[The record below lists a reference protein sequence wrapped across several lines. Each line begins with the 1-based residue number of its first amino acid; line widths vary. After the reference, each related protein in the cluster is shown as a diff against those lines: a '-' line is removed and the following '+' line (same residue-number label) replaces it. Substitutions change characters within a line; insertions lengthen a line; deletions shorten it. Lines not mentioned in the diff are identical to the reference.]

1 MFTMRV
7 KNLSGSAV
15 QRRVAVGVLLA
26 LSAVLSAFPA
36 SADTL
41 ASDGLN
47 LGNDLNYA
55 VIDLGNGTTFGW
67 NTGPVTGNVL
77 VGNGVT
83 LSMSGGNNGGI
94 VGGSLFTDGTASI
107 SGSLQNPV
115 TPVLVSTSV
124 TSLALSTAQTVSNT
138 AASLT
143 ATQTFWNITGTT
155 TITGNGGLNVIDV
168 ANIQNAPLTLKGT
181 VNDVFVINI
190 SGSYQT
196 NRPMTLSGG
205 VLASNVLFNFT
216 WTSGNVFQT
225 SGGDQNLDGI
235 FLATNGGQYNFSQ
248 LGLNGELIN
257 TAGNVQLVS
266 GSEVTAVPG
275 PVPEAGTISLL
286 ACGLL
291 VLLIKLNS

>member
-1 MFTMRV
+1 MRV
-7 KNLSGSAV
+7 TNFSGSAV

-26 LSAVLSAFPA
+26 LSALLSAFPA

-41 ASDGLN
+41 ASVGLN

-124 TSLALSTAQTVSNT
+124 TSLALS
-138 AASLT
+138 LT
-143 ATQTFWNITGTT
+143 ATQTFGNITGTT

-181 VNDVFVINI
+181 VNDVFVLNI

-196 NRPMTLSGG
+196 NQPMTLSGG

-216 WTSGNVFQT
+216 GTSGNVFQT

-235 FLATNGGQYNFSQ
+235 FLATHGGQYNFSQ

-266 GSEVTAVPG
+266 GSEVTGVPG
-275 PVPEAGTISLL
+275 PPPVPEPGT
-286 ACGLL
+286 L
-291 VLLIKLNS
+291 VLLGSGLFGLGSFLRRRK